1 MPITLAPNY
10 LEYRINNKI
19 VRYDIVRSRQ
29 HRFPMRMPRFPML
42 PRLRNI
48 KRPLSYPSYPIVDK
62 FRRKIK

>member
-19 VRYDIVRSRQ
+19 VRYDIVRSR
-29 HRFPMRMPRFPML
+29 HSPRKPMPPRF
-42 PRLRNI
+42 RNI

>member
-10 LEYRINNKI
+10 LEYRINNRI
-19 VRYDIVRSRQ
+19 VRYDIVRSRHS
-29 HRFPMRMPRFPML
+29 HRKPML